1 MEPDAEPRPLTG
13 GAVMTAASRV
23 AVAVSGALT
32 TIVIARLLGPSGSGG
47 FATAQTLVLLLI
59 VATTLGVEHGISYM
73 VSSSVWPPRAAFASS
88 LRLAAGVGLAGGA
101 IAVGIR
107 AALPSAFADLTV
119 AETAVTAIA
128 VPFWLAF
135 TFTGYV
141 ALATDR
147 YEAFVLPPA
156 TQSILACVLAV
167 PGAALFDLP
176 GAIVG
181 MTLATVA
188 TGAVTAWWGNRRFP
202 RTDTPPPPGVLRR
215 AMSFGARGYMANALQ
230 AINYRL
236 DIFILSAVASTA
248 QVGQYAVAIGITTVL
263 WLLPN
268 ALSDVLF
275 PRIARLTAEDA
286 EAHREM
292 VELKGLRHTVMIV
305 IAISAVVALALLLLV
320 VPVYGEAF
328 RPAIDVG
335 LLLLPG
341 SAVLGIS
348 NVLGSSLIGRGFPQY
363 GLYTVAIIVGPTI
376 ALYATLI
383 PAWDARGAAL
393 ASTLSYIFTT
403 LITAFFYRR
412 VTGRNVF
419 CVMVPT
425 RSEWD
430 DLRRLPAAARAWA
443 RGLRA

>member
-1 MEPDAEPRPLTG
+1 
-13 GAVMTAASRV
+13 
-23 AVAVSGALT
+23 
-32 TIVIARLLGPSGSGG
+32 
-47 FATAQTLVLLLI
+47 
-59 VATTLGVEHGISYM
+59 
-73 VSSSVWPPRAAFASS
+73 
-88 LRLAAGVGLAGGA
+88 
-101 IAVGIR
+101 
-107 AALPSAFADLTV
+107 
-119 AETAVTAIA
+119 
-128 VPFWLAF
+128 
-135 TFTGYV
+135 
-141 ALATDR
+141 
-147 YEAFVLPPA
+147 
-156 TQSILACVLAV
+156 
-167 PGAALFDLP
+167 
-176 GAIVG
+176 
-181 MTLATVA
+181 
-188 TGAVTAWWGNRRFP
+188 
-202 RTDTPPPPGVLRR
+202 
-215 AMSFGARGYMANALQ
+215 
-230 AINYRL
+230 
-236 DIFILSAVASTA
+236 
-248 QVGQYAVAIGITTVL
+248 
-263 WLLPN
+263 
-268 ALSDVLF
+268 
-275 PRIARLTAEDA
+275 
-286 EAHREM
+286 
-292 VELKGLRHTVMIV
+292 MIV
-305 IAISAVVALALLLLV
+305 IAISAVVALAPLLLV